1 MGKGYVLCVCVFSD
15 QVIQESCILICRKWI
30 KDDIEKRKL
39 NFKHILYIWRAS
51 FVAQMVKNMPAMQE
65 AQVQSLG
72 WEDFLEKEME
82 THFSILACRIPQ
94 TEESGGLQSMESQR
108 VRHDWVT
115 NTSPGLC
122 ISGHLVAS
130 CRHMQTHSYTLGPSI
145 VASTYYM
152 LCKYF
157 ASELIRCYF
166 FFDILYSHPV

>member
-94 TEESGGLQSMESQR
+94 TEESGGLQSME
-108 VRHDWVT
+108 
-115 NTSPGLC
+115 
-122 ISGHLVAS
+122 
-130 CRHMQTHSYTLGPSI
+130 
-145 VASTYYM
+145 
-152 LCKYF
+152 
-157 ASELIRCYF
+157 
-166 FFDILYSHPV
+166 